1 MEELKEEFDKLKKE
15 LASPNCSNREEK
27 LSRMREILKQ
37 RCKVQNFTTDNN
49 IDSMDYQN
57 LIILDGALNNIQGQQ
72 NRNAINDETRLA
84 QIKQNK
90 YSKDNP
96 YPNN

>member
-1 MEELKEEFDKLKKE
+1 MEELKEEFDKLNAE
-15 LASPNCSNREEK
+15 LESPNCSNREEK

-37 RCKVQNFTTDNN
+37 RCEIQNFDADNI
-49 IDSMDYQN
+49 IDSMDLEKLRELN
-57 LIILDGALNNIQGQQ
+57 GTLNNIQGQQ
-72 NRNAINDETRLA
+72 NRDAINEEERNA
-84 QIKQNK
+84 QIDNNR